1 MNIQE
6 KIRLLRKELGLSL
19 VDAKKAI
26 IICCYDQTLDQHQKD
41 LAQQIK
47 DNTPLETNG
56 SSG

>member
-6 KIRLLRKELGLSL
+6 KIRLLRSELGLSL

-26 IICCYDQTLDQHQKD
+26 IICLYDKTLDQHQED
-41 LAQQIK
+41 LAKQIK
-47 DNTPLETNG
+47 PLETDG